1 MSHTETIPLSSKNLH
16 VSRHY
21 VFGPVPSR
29 RLGLSLGVDVIPRKL
44 CNLDCIYCEVGR
56 TDKRAMRRM
65 EYLPAAEIVAELRS
79 ALEGN
84 PAVDSITF
92 SGSGEPTLNSK
103 IGEIIHAVKQ
113 MTNVPVAVIT
123 NGTLLYLED
132 VRHDLLEADIV
143 LPSLDSVTAE
153 MFQKVNRP
161 HPKLMIGS
169 ILRGLKLFRE
179 EYKGKIWLE
188 ILLVKGYNDSDEE
201 ILLMKEILQEIKPD
215 KIQLNTVVRPPS
227 ESWAQPV
234 SEERMWE
241 IQKMFGAGCEVIGSF
256 SGSADQLNATVGVGD
271 LMTLLRRRAMTL
283 EELQEAYGK
292 TREELV
298 ALIDVLELNGL
309 IVPYRFQHKTYYR
322 PIENFFNGFCG

>member
-1 MSHTETIPLSSKNLH
+1 MNSPRTTQSSSTVAY

-44 CNLDCIYCEVGR
+44 CNLDCVYCEVGR

-65 EYLPAAEIVAELRS
+65 EYLPAAEIVEEIRS
-79 ALEGN
+79 AVEN
-84 PAVDSITF
+84 KPAIDFITF

-103 IGEIIHAVKQ
+103 LGEIVNAVKQ
-113 MTNVPVAVIT
+113 FTSIPVAIIT
-123 NGTLLYLED
+123 NGTLLYQDD
-132 VRHDLLEADIV
+132 VRHDLMQADVV
-143 LPSLDSVTAE
+143 LPSLDTVTAE
-153 MFQKVNRP
+153 MFQKVSRP
-161 HPKLMIGS
+161 HPKLMIGE
-169 ILRGLKLFRE
+169 ILRGLKLFRQ

-188 ILLVKGYNDSDEE
+188 ILLVKGYNDNDEE
-201 ILLMKEILQEIKPD
+201 ILLMKQILEEIKPD
-215 KIQLNTVVRPPS
+215 KIQLNTVIRPPT

-234 SEERMWE
+234 SEERMRE
-241 IQKMFGAGCEVIGSF
+241 IKNMFGVGCEVIGTF
-256 SGSADQLNATVGVGD
+256 AGNADQLNATIGVGD
-271 LMTLLRRRAMTL
+271 IITLLRRRAMTL
-283 EELQEAYGK
+283 DELEEAYGK
-292 TREELV
+292 AREELV